1 MKRAF
6 VDAFYWIA
14 ITDPHDNWHQ
24 RAVEQSEKL
33 GNVRLVTTESV
44 LIEYVNFF
52 SRYSASL
59 RRAVVESV
67 HDILDDDTIEVLPQ
81 TRTALLA
88 GMSLHASRPDKNY
101 SLTDCISMQVMRE
114 EGIFEVLT
122 HDAHFAQ
129 EGFITLLR

>member
-1 MKRAF
+1 MKRVF

-14 ITDPHDNWHQ
+14 VTDPRDNWHQ
-24 RAVEQSEKL
+24 RAIEQSEKMS
-33 GNVRLVTTESV
+33 NARLITTESV

-81 TRTALLA
+81 KRTALLA

-122 HDAHFAQ
+122 HDTHFAQ